1 MKQQGKRWGLS
12 ARIFLGLA
20 LGVAAGLAF
29 QGAPGPLEAI
39 LRPVGTLF
47 LNLLKML
54 VVPLVFSSIAVG
66 ACGLGN
72 AGQVGRIGVKAV
84 AFYLVTTALAVTLGL
99 FAANLFPVGRGLGYQ
114 AEGTPSAPAE
124 SPGLLDTL
132 LDIVP
137 TNPVAALAEG
147 NMLQIILFA
156 VLLGGALLLIGEKGR
171 PLRRGLESLAEAMYA
186 LTGAVMKLAPI
197 AVFAL
202 IAPIVASYGRE
213 VLPSLLGLATLVYS
227 ACAVHML
234 VVYSAAVAGLGRLS
248 PLRFF
253 REALP
258 ALLFAFSSA
267 SSSATLP
274 FSMEAAERL
283 GASAPVRSFVLPLGA
298 TINMDGTAIYHRICA
313 LFIANAYGIPLSL
326 GQQAVVVL
334 TCTLASIGT
343 AGVPGAGV
351 VMLTMVLESVGLPI
365 EGAALVAGID
375 RVLDMARTSV
385 NVAGDLA
392 CAAVVAA
399 SEGRRAGRR
408 AGADA
413 P

>member
-39 LRPVGTLF
+39 LRPVGTHF

-213 VLPSLLGLATLVYS
+213 VLPSLLGLATLVYA

-298 TINMDGTAIYHRICA
+298 TINMDGTAIYQGICA

>member
-1 MKQQGKRWGLS
+1 M
-12 ARIFLGLA
+12 
-20 LGVAAGLAF
+20 
-29 QGAPGPLEAI
+29 
-39 LRPVGTLF
+39 
-47 LNLLKML
+47 
-54 VVPLVFSSIAVG
+54 
-66 ACGLGN
+66 
-72 AGQVGRIGVKAV
+72 
-84 AFYLVTTALAVTLGL
+84 
-99 FAANLFPVGRGLGYQ
+99 
-114 AEGTPSAPAE
+114 
-124 SPGLLDTL
+124 
-132 LDIVP
+132 
-137 TNPVAALAEG
+137 
-147 NMLQIILFA
+147 
-156 VLLGGALLLIGEKGR
+156 
-171 PLRRGLESLAEAMYA
+171 
-186 LTGAVMKLAPI
+186 
-197 AVFAL
+197 
-202 IAPIVASYGRE
+202 
-213 VLPSLLGLATLVYS
+213 
-227 ACAVHML
+227 
-234 VVYSAAVAGLGRLS
+234 AGLGRLS

-298 TINMDGTAIYHRICA
+298 TINMDGTAIYQGICA

>member
-186 LTGAVMKLAPI
+186 PA

-213 VLPSLLGLATLVYS
+213 VLPSLLGLAALVYA

-298 TINMDGTAIYHRICA
+298 TINMDGTAIYQGICA

-326 GQQAVVVL
+326 GQQAVIVL

-399 SEGRRAGRR
+399 SERRRAGRR
-408 AGADA
+408 AGADT

>member
-12 ARIFLGLA
+12 AQIFLGLA

-29 QGAPGPLEAI
+29 QGAPGPLETV

-213 VLPSLLGLATLVYS
+213 VLPSLLGLATLVYA

-298 TINMDGTAIYHRICA
+298 TINMDGTAIYQGICA

-399 SEGRRAGRR
+399 SERRRAGRR